1 MTVNAARMIGV
12 DQLPVART
20 EIELSCPP
28 DRIELAN
35 GAPGAGTVMA
45 LIRLHTHPVGIVLLD
60 AALGASWEWHRRQV
74 WDAVADAAG
83 EHLRA
88 DGLSPESLS
97 GTAGILPLNGRVPGC
112 VLRRRAVRADAPK
125 ISVVVATRERPA
137 SLRMCLQAL
146 FEVDYPAYEVI
157 VVDNDPLTTATA
169 AMVQEEFDGTVRY
182 VREPDRGLASAHNR
196 GVAEATGKIV
206 AFVDDDVVVDRHWLE
221 AIAEGFAAA
230 DDVGCVTG
238 LILPSELD
246 TRAQLLLEQHGGF
259 DKGFGLRIYDSGPH
273 RPDHPLF
280 PFTPGRFGS
289 GANMAFDAAILRGMG
304 GFDNATGV
312 GTYARGGDD
321 LAAMFRVV
329 LDHRVVYQPS
339 AIVWHRHHRE
349 LGALRNQAFGYGVGL
364 GAFLTSALVHE
375 PRILPALLR
384 RLPAGLRYA
393 FSTSSD
399 RNRGRYDG
407 WPAEFT
413 RLERRG
419 LLYGPV
425 AYAISRWRKRRRTA
439 LPAT

>member
-28 DRIELAN
+28 QRIELAN
-35 GAPGAGTVMA
+35 KVQGAGTIMA
-45 LIRLHTHPVGIVLLD
+45 LVRFHTHPVGIVLLD
-60 AALGASWEWHRRQV
+60 GALGTSWECHRRRV
-74 WDAVADAAG
+74 WDAVGRAVG
-83 EHLRA
+83 EHCQE
-88 DGLSPESLS
+88 DGLSPGSQP
-97 GTAGILPLNGRVPGC
+97 GTLTLNGRVPGC
-112 VLRRRAVRADAPK
+112 VLRRRAARADAAK
-125 ISVVVATRERPA
+125 ISVVVATRERPE
-137 SLRMCLQAL
+137 SLRMCLKAL

-169 AMVQEEFDGTVRY
+169 AMVQEEFDGVVRY

-196 GVAEATGKIV
+196 GVAEASGKVI
-206 AFVDDDVVVDRHWLE
+206 AFVDDDVIVDRHWLE

-289 GANMAFDAAILRGMG
+289 GANMAFDAAILREMG
-304 GFDNATGV
+304 GFDKATGV

-321 LAAMFRVV
+321 LAAIFRVV

-349 LGALRNQAFGYGVGL
+349 LDALRNQAFGYGVGL
-364 GAFLTSALVHE
+364 GAFLASALVHE
-375 PRILPALLR
+375 PRAWPTLLR

-393 FSTSSD
+393 FSAHSD

-425 AYAISRWRKRRRTA
+425 AYAISRWRKRRRIA